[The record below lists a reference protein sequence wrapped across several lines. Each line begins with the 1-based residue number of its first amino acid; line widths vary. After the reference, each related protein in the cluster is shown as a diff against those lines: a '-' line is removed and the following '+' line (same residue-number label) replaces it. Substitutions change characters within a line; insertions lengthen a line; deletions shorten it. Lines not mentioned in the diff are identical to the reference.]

1 MTSQSKSVSKNKEL
15 ELKVEELEENERAPR
30 AYTRLCQRDSEA
42 MDDKMERMEEKMERM
57 LEKEKDLKDK
67 VIELMEELEEARSME
82 KVKMV
87 EKAKEASLANEAMKR
102 VSLPPVL
109 RSQDI
114 REKQRVLGNEASS
127 SSDSG
132 NGNRASS
139 SWDTGSGGGKVP
151 FGSRAA
157 NNSGTGKFGKERK
170 VKSGEGGSWGT
181 HGNKRVKTESEQVVG
196 GFGRTEVRGGVR
208 ITAELA
214 AYYHK
219 NWKI

>member
-1 MTSQSKSVSKNKEL
+1 
-15 ELKVEELEENERAPR
+15 
-30 AYTRLCQRDSEA
+30 
-42 MDDKMERMEEKMERM
+42 
-57 LEKEKDLKDK
+57 
-67 VIELMEELEEARSME
+67 MEELEEARSME

-132 NGNRASS
+132 NGNRASC
-139 SWDTGSGGGKVP
+139 SWGTGN
-151 FGSRAA
+151 RAA
-157 NNSGTGKFGKERK
+157 NDSGTGKFGKERK
-170 VKSGEGGSWGT
+170 VTSGEGGSWGT